1 MVGER
6 SMRIETTGFSNHC
19 SIAGQSSFLFF
30 SVFCFLFPFSGNVS
44 QAHSPGCSIDPNE
57 CQVFVAIIIK
67 DSCLFCQDT
76 RRKLF
81 RRKFD
86 ERAKFYTSSAIWL
99 PCDHFYGL
107 GNLKPVCW
115 KAPRWKYT
123 VYNSDVTW
131 NCIL

>member
-6 SMRIETTGFSNHC
+6 SMRIETTGPLQSLQYSRPVFFSFFFFFFVFF
-19 SIAGQSSFLFF
+19 FLFLGMF
-30 SVFCFLFPFSGNVS
+30 RKLIDLVVLF
-44 QAHSPGCSIDPNE
+44 DPNE

-99 PCDHFYGL
+99 PCDHFSGL
-107 GNLKPVCW
+107 GSPKPV
-115 KAPRWKYT
+115 Y
-123 VYNSDVTW
+123 
-131 NCIL
+131 